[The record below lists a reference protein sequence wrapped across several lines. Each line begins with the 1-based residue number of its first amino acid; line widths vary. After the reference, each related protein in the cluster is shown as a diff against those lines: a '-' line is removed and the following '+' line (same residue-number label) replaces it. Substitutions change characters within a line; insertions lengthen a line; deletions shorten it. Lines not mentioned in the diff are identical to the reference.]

1 MAGFA
6 TYVGRGVGTFTSS
19 KDSKH
24 IQQVRDTPIFCT
36 TKRPPLYVKN
46 GVIDDRK
53 TDMMVVPW
61 KMFEFKYQIPEGSQ
75 HRIEPCPSCFAKLV
89 FTDLAFN

>member
-1 MAGFA
+1 MLEGELVHLPPPK
-6 TYVGRGVGTFTSS
+6 TQNTSNKLGTPLS
-19 KDSKH
+19 
-24 IQQVRDTPIFCT
+24 FCT
-36 TKRPPLYVKN
+36 TKHPPLYVKN

-89 FTDLAFN
+89 FTDLVFN